1 VTRRALVLGGSGYVG
16 AAVVRALCARG
27 LAVTFTYHKGVAR
40 ARALEAETGAEAQP
54 LDLTERAALQG
65 FLRAVV
71 AAGTPAVAVHCA
83 AVSRGAELAALTDSD
98 WDRAVAVNGYSAYAL
113 CQALGPALGA
123 RGGGDIVLVGALD
136 RGQTLPLPVH
146 FAATQG
152 MLAAMT
158 MALGK
163 ALGEHR
169 VRVNMVALGPLGGGL
184 SAALPPSLVE
194 DYRAFSALRRLG
206 TPEEAAR
213 VIAWLAL
220 ENTFMTG
227 RVVPANGGV

>member
-1 VTRRALVLGGSGYVG
+1 MTRRALVLGGSGHVG
-16 AAVVRALCARG
+16 AAAVRALVARG
-27 LAVTFTYHKGVAR
+27 LPVDFTWCEGEAR
-40 ARALEAETGAEAQP
+40 ARALSEATGAVGRR
-54 LDLTERAALQG
+54 LDLTDRAALQG

-71 AAGTPAVAVHCA
+71 DEGAPDVVLHCA
-83 AVSRGAELAALTDSD
+83 AVSQARGLQDLTDDD
-98 WDRAVAVNGYSAYAL
+98 WDRAVEVNGRSAFAL
-113 CQALGPALGA
+113 CRALGPAMGA

-152 MLAAMT
+152 MLSAMT

-163 ALGEHR
+163 ALGPVG
-169 VRVNMVALGPLGGGL
+169 VRVNMVALGPLGEGL
-184 SAALPPSLVE
+184 SRALPASLVE

-206 TPEEAAR
+206 TAEEVAR
-213 VIAWLAL
+213 VLAWLAL

-227 RVVPANGGV
+227 RVVTANGGI